1 MSRLQLVKYIKH
13 PGNKW
18 HHVWAWRT
26 SAYKLVYLGSWFRGS
41 TCVHLVNIAIER
53 CIIHMYLAFIWKK
66 HWNKN
71 VIRLYPLD
79 YGWKM
84 KDGDRPLTHCRGD
97 RNFSISDIGRKR
109 MTPISTTT
117 TSRKKSIRRWR
128 GSVCWWSSSSADRRQ
143 GTTDDDSKQKL
154 FNCRCS
160 TVSKSV
166 YICKNTNKKASKKTN
181 NNTETRRGSETTLH
195 RPVRSID

>member
-1 MSRLQLVKYIKH
+1 MLSLYFNMSLWSRSASSKDASPVMGRLQLVKYITH

-53 CIIHMYLAFIWKK
+53 RIILIYMAFIWKK

-71 VIRLYPLD
+71 IIRLYPLD

-84 KDGDRPLTHCRGD
+84 KDGDRPLKHCRSD
-97 RNFSISDIGRKR
+97 RNLSIADNGRKR

-117 TSRKKSIRRWR
+117 TGRKKSIRRWR
-128 GSVCWWSSSSADRRQ
+128 GSACWWSSSSAD
-143 GTTDDDSKQKL
+143 SQKTGGDWWRLKTKTFQLSL
-154 FNCRCS
+154 FN
-160 TVSKSV
+160 
-166 YICKNTNKKASKKTN
+166 
-181 NNTETRRGSETTLH
+181 SEQTSLYL
-195 RPVRSID
+195 